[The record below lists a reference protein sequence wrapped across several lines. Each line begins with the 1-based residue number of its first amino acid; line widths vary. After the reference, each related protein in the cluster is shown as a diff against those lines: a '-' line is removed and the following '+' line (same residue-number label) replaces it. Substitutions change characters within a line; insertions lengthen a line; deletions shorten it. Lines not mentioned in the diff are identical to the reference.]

1 MNLSRV
7 VRHLMTGSLNM
18 RRAFPRKTLKA
29 IERAVSEGE
38 IKHGGELRFAI
49 EPSLPLSQLL
59 AGCSSRARAV
69 DVFSSLRIWDTMHNN
84 GVLVYVL
91 LADRSV
97 EIVADRGIAAKIPQ
111 HEWDG
116 VLRGIQAA
124 YRAGEFERGSVEGLA
139 AIARHLAQHFPPSEG
154 GVNELPDRPV
164 VL

>member
-7 VRHLMTGSLNM
+7 IRHLMTGSLQV
-18 RRAFPRKTLKA
+18 RRAFPRKTLRA

-38 IKHGGELRFAI
+38 AQHSGELRFAL
-49 EPSLPLSQLL
+49 EPSLSLPMLL
-59 AGCSSRARAV
+59 AGRSSRARAV
-69 DVFSSLRIWDTMHNN
+69 EVFSSLRVWDTLHNN

-111 HEWDG
+111 SEWDDT
-116 VLRGIQAA
+116 LREIQLA
-124 YRAGEFERGSVEGLA
+124 YRAGEFERGTVAGLA
-139 AIARHLAQHFPPSEG
+139 RIARHLAVHFPPVSG